1 MCQRYGVP
9 LAAAA
14 LQFPL
19 HHPLAA
25 SVIPGAFK
33 PEHVINNLAL
43 FRHEIPAE
51 LWARSEEGGADP
63 GRRADALIPGARRA
77 RRALAQSM

>member
-1 MCQRYGVP
+1 MIVRSIEAVCCAHDVP

-25 SVIPGAFK
+25 SVIPGALS
-33 PEHVINNLAL
+33 PEQVERDVAAMRLD
-43 FRHEIPAE
+43 IPVA
-51 LWARSEEGGADP
+51 LWADLKREGLVRS
-63 GRRADALIPGARRA
+63 DAPTP
-77 RRALAQSM
+77 